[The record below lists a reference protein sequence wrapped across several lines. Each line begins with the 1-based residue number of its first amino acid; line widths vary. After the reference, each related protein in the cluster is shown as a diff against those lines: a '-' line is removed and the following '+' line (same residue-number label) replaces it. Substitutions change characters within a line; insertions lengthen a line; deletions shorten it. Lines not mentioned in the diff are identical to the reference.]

1 MCCVT
6 SCCFLY
12 GISFFQNVKKLRLCH
27 EKSGKTNTV
36 LSAKNALCCSNIT
49 YSTAGRNFGRI
60 LGENG
65 RYAHCS
71 VVSFACCRKTPVVIV
86 YTFYSKSSCSNMN
99 HLKSFLNLV
108 QVALMRSISAFPKGV
123 FLHRWTERILLWAP
137 LFRAGERGQTSSVLQ
152 PSPPPFVT
160 FYPGTTTEGH
170 WSFHWHLCSAEEEP
184 RLYSCPVG
192 QEEEE
197 EEKGCWDWSSPLVR
211 RSDAAGGGRAEK
223 KGL

>member
-1 MCCVT
+1 MRTLCCVT

-36 LSAKNALCCSNIT
+36 LSAKKDLCCSNIT

-71 VVSFACCRKTPVVIV
+71 IVSFACCRKTPVVIV

-99 HLKSFLNLV
+99 QLKCFLNLV

-123 FLHRWTERILLWAP
+123 FLHRCTERILLWAP
-137 LFRAGERGQTSSVLQ
+137 LFRAGERGANQLRFTTVASSFCNLLPWHDNRGSLVISLTSL
-152 PSPPPFVT
+152 F
-160 FYPGTTTEGH
+160 
-170 WSFHWHLCSAEEEP
+170 C
-184 RLYSCPVG
+184 
-192 QEEEE
+192 
-197 EEKGCWDWSSPLVR
+197 
-211 RSDAAGGGRAEK
+211 
-223 KGL
+223 